1 MRIVITGATGFVGRA
16 LVNALVERDDEVVA
30 ISRDP
35 GRAQSQLPLIAAHHS
50 WDELREALDG
60 ADAIVHLAGET
71 VVGRW
76 TDEKKRAIRE
86 SRVLGTRRLVDALAG
101 LDRRPASLVSASAI
115 GFYGARGDE
124 ELYEESGP
132 GDDFLAT
139 TGVEWET
146 EAARAAEFGLRVASL
161 RIGIVLGTEGGA
173 LEAML
178 LPFKL
183 GAGGP
188 LGSGKQ
194 WWSWIH
200 VDDLVR
206 MFLTAI
212 DEGWTGAWNATA
224 PEPER
229 QARFAK
235 ALGRALG
242 RPAILPAPAFA
253 LRLILGEFSTE
264 LLSGKRV
271 LPRRA
276 RQAGFAWRFE
286 RLDDALADL
295 VG

>member
-1 MRIVITGATGFVGRA
+1 M
-16 LVNALVERDDEVVA
+16 
-30 ISRDP
+30 
-35 GRAQSQLPLIAAHHS
+35 
-50 WDELREALDG
+50 
-60 ADAIVHLAGET
+60 
-71 VVGRW
+71 GRW

-86 SRVLGTRRLVDALAG
+86 SRVLGTRHLVDALAD
-101 LDRRPASLVSASAI
+101 LDRRPAALVSASAI

-124 ELYEESGP
+124 ELSEGSGP

-139 TGVEWET
+139 TAVEWET
-146 EAARAAEFGLRVASL
+146 EAARAADYGLRVASL
-161 RIGIVLGTEGGA
+161 RIGIVLGAGGGA

-188 LGSGKQ
+188 LGSGQQ

-200 VDDLVR
+200 LDDLVR
-206 MFLTAI
+206 MFLAAI

-224 PEPER
+224 PRPER

-253 LRLILGEFSTE
+253 LKLILGEFSTE
-264 LLSGKRV
+264 LLSGKQV
-271 LPRRA
+271 LPHRA